1 MKKKTLLWVIGS
13 IISIL
18 VTIILTG
25 FIYQSLSN
33 NDRLLDDKIASWI
46 VATIFGIGFSTVA
59 FILPLL
65 LGMGIFIKKGKLLGF
80 MKTDTTDSRK
90 QYLKSAIVSGIVIV
104 TAMFLF
110 VIPASIV
117 GEMKQG
123 IAFNQACITILLQAC
138 GIYLWYIGIIASG
151 WGIMYLF
158 TNNKDFQEI
167 AY

>member
-13 IISIL
+13 VISIL
-18 VTIILTG
+18 VASILIG
-25 FIYQSLSN
+25 YIHQSFIDSGKMP
-33 NDRLLDDKIASWI
+33 NDYSSWI
-46 VATIFGIGFSTVA
+46 VATVFGIGFSA
-59 FILPLL
+59 ASFILPLL
-65 LGMGIFIKKGKLLGF
+65 LGMGILMKKGKLLGS
-80 MKTDTTDSRK
+80 MKMDTTDSRK
-90 QYLKSAIVSGIVIV
+90 QYLKSAIVSSIVIA

-123 IAFNQACITILLQAC
+123 IAFNQACITVLLQAC
-138 GIYLWYIGIIASG
+138 GIYLWYICIIASG

-158 TNNKDFQEI
+158 TNDKDFQEI